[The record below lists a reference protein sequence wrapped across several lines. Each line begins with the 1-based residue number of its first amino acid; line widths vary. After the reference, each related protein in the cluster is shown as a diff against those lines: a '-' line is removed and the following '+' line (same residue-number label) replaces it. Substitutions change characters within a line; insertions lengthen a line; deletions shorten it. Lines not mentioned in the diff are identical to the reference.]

1 MKVLEEYVKPKRK
14 KQIENK
20 DDVYAMCDDMLKEL
34 EDIDALLGKQSIR
47 SRKTHNKDQED

>member
-1 MKVLEEYVKPKRK
+1 MKIPSK
-14 KQIENK
+14 KVDSNK

-47 SRKTHNKDQED
+47 SRKTHTKEQEEKEQE